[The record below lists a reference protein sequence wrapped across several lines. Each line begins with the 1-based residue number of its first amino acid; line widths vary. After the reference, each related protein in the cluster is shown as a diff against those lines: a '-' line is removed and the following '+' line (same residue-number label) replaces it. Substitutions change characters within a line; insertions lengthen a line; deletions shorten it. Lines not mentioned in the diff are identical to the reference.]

1 MVING
6 VLTQETP
13 IATTCVLGPKI
24 SFVVSISVLGPNR
37 PSIVDGFGVV
47 QEKLIL

>member
-1 MVING
+1 LVING

-24 SFVVSISVLGPNR
+24 PFLVSTGVLGPNR
-37 PSIVDGFGVV
+37 PFIIHGFGVV